1 MKPKVSFVVPCY
13 KLAHLL
19 PECIHSILAQSFAD
33 FEILIM
39 DENPLEDIRNT
50 NTLTHVIKNGK
61 VYDAETLNE
70 VAPLEKAAAPFSWQ
84 TKKPE
89 GVPGMKK

>member
-1 MKPKVSFVVPCY
+1 MKYIDALKFATILGAEALGLDGDLGSIEEG
-13 KLAHLL
+13 KLA
-19 PECIHSILAQSFAD
+19 D
-33 FEILIM
+33 ILIM

-50 NTLTHVIKNGK
+50 NTLSHVIKNGK

-70 VAPLEKAAAPFSWQ
+70 VARVVKGAAPFSWQ

-89 GVPGMKK
+89 GVPGMK